1 MINLGRGVDNSVLSF
16 NEADCKNICFICRN
30 KYLVAN
36 NVMNIVRALGDVKV
50 GVFTRIINKFWW
62 GDDSNVSIIG
72 SRKQL
77 VTDDFDVV
85 ILDGWSNI
93 SLDDIKAVLDKQK
106 TRVILLYPKFDSS
119 VQQIAK
125 YFDVFII
132 GTVGKGDTEYEEKLD
147 QLNICK
153 DYFGVD
159 CLSSI
164 MPAIMDSSEVYAVS
178 IKGSWSN
185 IFLGI
190 EKGV

>member
-1 MINLGRGVDNSVLSF
+1 MIVLGRGIDNSVFSF
-16 NEADCKNICFICRN
+16 NETDCKNICFICRN
-30 KYLVAN
+30 KYLVTL
-36 NVMNIVRALGDVKV
+36 NVMNIVGALGNVKV

-62 GDDSNVSIIG
+62 GEDSNVSIIS

-77 VTDDFDVV
+77 VAEDFDVV

-93 SLDDIKAVLDKQK
+93 PLDDIKAVLDKQK

-119 VQQIAK
+119 VQQIAE

-132 GTVGKGDTEYEEKLD
+132 GAVGKGDVKYEEKLD

-164 MPAIMDSSEVYAVS
+164 MPAIMDSSRIYAVN